1 MPAFETQPHGIYRDL
16 KILEL
21 GSGAAGPVST
31 RYFAEQGARVIRVE
45 SAKRPDFLRL
55 LNLTRDSPKGLRP
68 LDSALMFVLLNPDK
82 DSVSINTT
90 QPEGIALL
98 KRLALW
104 ADVVAENFSPGVVAK
119 WGLDYES
126 LRAEKPDLVM
136 VSGCLF
142 GQTGPQRKYPGFGGQ
157 GAAISGFNHLTGWPD
172 REAHGPYAT
181 ITDSLSPRYVALAVA
196 AALLQK
202 KRTGKGQYIDVSQIE
217 TAVYSLSEPMV
228 RFSAQSESDVRRG
241 NHSEWVAPHA
251 VYRCR
256 NQGGDKVDE
265 DAEGDG
271 NVATA
276 STERWIA
283 IACFSDADW
292 QLLVS
297 ELGNPSWATRPELAT
312 VSGRLEH
319 QEELDRELGAW
330 TQEREA
336 YALMKQLQAAGVEA
350 GVVQNVADLSHDPQL
365 AARDHFV
372 PLSHEYLGELAFE
385 RSAVRLAEHPSSLRR
400 PGPKLGEH
408 NDDVLGGVLGL
419 SQAEIADL
427 VARDVVV

>member
-1 MPAFETQPHGIYRDL
+1 MPSFEQQPAGIYRDL

-31 RYFAEQGARVIRVE
+31 RYFAEQGAHVVRVE
-45 SAKRPDFLRL
+45 SARRPDFLRL
-55 LNLTRDSPKGLRP
+55 LNLTPDSPKGLRP

-90 QPEGIALL
+90 EPEGIALL

-126 LRAEKPDLVM
+126 LRSEKPDLVM

-157 GAAISGFNHLTGWPD
+157 GSAISGFNHLTGWPD

-181 ITDSLSPRYVALAVA
+181 ITDSLSPRYVAAALA

-202 KRTGKGQYIDVSQIE
+202 KRTGQGQYIDVSQIE
-217 TAVYSLSEPMV
+217 TAVYSLSELVV
-228 RFSAQSESDVRRG
+228 RYSANGESDLRRG
-241 NHSEWVAPHA
+241 NHSEWAAPHA
-251 VYRCR
+251 IYPCLPDV
-256 NQGGDKVDE
+256 GG
-265 DAEGDG
+265 G
-271 NVATA
+271 
-276 STERWIA
+276 SERWIA
-283 IACFSDADW
+283 IACFSDEEW
-292 QLLVS
+292 RRLVG
-297 ELGNPSWATRPELAT
+297 EMANPSWATRDELVTGA
-312 VSGRLEH
+312 GRLAN
-319 QEELDRELGAW
+319 EEEIDREIGAW
-330 TQEREA
+330 TGDHDAEE
-336 YALMKQLQAAGVEA
+336 LMRQLQAAGVEA
-350 GVVQNVADLSHDPQL
+350 GVVQDFADLAEDPQL

-385 RSAVRLAEHPSSLRR
+385 RSGVRLAEHPSSLRR

-408 NDDVLGGVLGL
+408 NDDVLGGILGL
-419 SQAEIADL
+419 SEAEIADL
-427 VARDVVV
+427 VRRDIVV

>member
-1 MPAFETQPHGIYRDL
+1 MPAFERQTHGIYRDL

-31 RYFAEQGARVIRVE
+31 RYFAEQGAHVVRVE

-55 LNLTRDSPKGLRP
+55 LNLTKDSPKGLRP

-82 DSVSINTT
+82 DSVSLNTT
-90 QPEGIALL
+90 TPEGLALL

-119 WGLDYES
+119 WGLDYET

-157 GAAISGFNHLTGWPD
+157 GSAISGFNHLTGWPD

-181 ITDSLSPRYVALAVA
+181 ITDSLSPRYVAAALA

-202 KRTGKGQYIDVSQIE
+202 KRTGQGQYIDVSQIE

-228 RFSAQSESDVRRG
+228 RFSTEGESDVRRG
-241 NHSEWVAPHA
+241 NHNEWVAPHA
-251 VYRCR
+251 IYRCR
-256 NQGGDKVDE
+256 PE
-265 DAEGDG
+265 DGPHG
-271 NVATA
+271 SV
-276 STERWIA
+276 ERWIA
-283 IACFSDADW
+283 IACPSDGAW
-292 QLLVS
+292 QRLVS
-297 ELGNPSWATRPELAT
+297 EMGRPSWATRAELAA
-312 VSGRLEH
+312 VAGRLE
-319 QEELDRELGAW
+319 QQDELDREIDAW
-330 TQEREA
+330 TAEREA
-336 YALMKQLQAAGVEA
+336 YALMRQLQDAGVEA
-350 GVVQNVADLSHDPQL
+350 GVVQNFADLSQDPQL
-365 AARDHFV
+365 AARGHFV
-372 PLSHEYLGELAFE
+372 TLSHEYLGELAFE
-385 RSAVRLAEHPSSLRR
+385 RSAVRLAEHASSLRR

-408 NDDVLGGVLGL
+408 NSDVLGGVLGL
-419 SQAEIADL
+419 TEAEIADL